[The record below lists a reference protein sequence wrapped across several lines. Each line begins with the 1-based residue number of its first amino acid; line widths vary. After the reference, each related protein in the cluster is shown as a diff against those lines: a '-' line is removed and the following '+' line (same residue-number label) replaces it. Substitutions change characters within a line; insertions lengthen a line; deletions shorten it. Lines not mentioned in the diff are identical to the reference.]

1 MNLEDLIATEEL
13 CIRYNVE
20 HSFIR
25 SLFES
30 GLIEIVTIE
39 QQEYVPFDMVAEFE
53 KMHRLHYEL
62 DINLEGLEAIKHL
75 LDQVKKL
82 QAENLELRNRLNLYE

>member
-75 LDQVKKL
+75 LEQLKKL
-82 QAENLELRNRLNLYE
+82 QAENLELKNRLNLYE

>member
-1 MNLEDLIATEEL
+1 MNLEDLVATEEL

-39 QQEYVPFDMVAEFE
+39 KQEYVPFNMVAEFE

-75 LDQVKKL
+75 LEQLKKL

>member
-1 MNLEDLIATEEL
+1 MNLDDLIATEEL
-13 CIRYNVE
+13 CVRYNVE
-20 HSFIR
+20 HTFIK

-39 QQEYVPFDMVAEFE
+39 QHEYMHFDMVPEFE

-75 LDQVKKL
+75 LEQLKKL
-82 QAENLELRNRLNLYE
+82 QTENVQLRNRLNLYE

>member
-1 MNLEDLIATEEL
+1 MNLDDLIATEEL
-13 CIRYNVE
+13 CIRYKVE

-39 QQEYVPFDMVAEFE
+39 QQEYVHFDMVGEFE
-53 KMHRLHYEL
+53 KMHRLHFEL

-75 LDQVKKL
+75 LEQMKKL
-82 QAENLELRNRLNLYE
+82 QKENLQLRNRLNLYE

>member
-1 MNLEDLIATEEL
+1 MNLDDLIATEEL
-13 CIRYNVE
+13 CIRFNVE

-25 SLFES
+25 QLFES
-30 GLIEIVTIE
+30 GLIEIVTIKH
-39 QQEYVPFDMVAEFE
+39 QEYVHFDMVAEFE

-75 LDQVKKL
+75 LEQVKKL
-82 QAENLELRNRLNLYE
+82 QTENLQLRNRLNLYE